1 MWYNTGQRVFFQP
14 YLYYKDQP
22 GTFGDTFSRSFPGGG
37 QSLARNQWY
46 HIHLY
51 IKSNTGSNTN
61 GHVQIVIDNVI
72 VLDQGIRWTTNDS
85 KRMIDQLTWHTFRGG
100 NDSAWWTNT
109 TDYIYYDNLVVH
121 RISS

>member
-1 MWYNTGQRVFFQP
+1 MA
-14 YLYYKDQP
+14 K
-22 GTFGDTFSRSFPGGG
+22 
-37 QSLARNQWY
+37 NQWY
-46 HIHLY
+46 HVHLY

-72 VLDQGIRWTTNDS
+72 VLDQDIRWTTNDS